1 MVGNYSK
8 NLGATFKL
16 YVPEMWCHFYTEDQQ
31 ILCIIAKE
39 FSRLARGIYAQ
50 LFDAVL

>member
-1 MVGNYSK
+1 MVGKYSK

-16 YVPEMWCHFYTEDQQ
+16 CEPDVTCQFHTEDQQ
-31 ILCIIAKE
+31 MLCITAKE
-39 FSRLARGIYAQ
+39 FSRLARGIYAP